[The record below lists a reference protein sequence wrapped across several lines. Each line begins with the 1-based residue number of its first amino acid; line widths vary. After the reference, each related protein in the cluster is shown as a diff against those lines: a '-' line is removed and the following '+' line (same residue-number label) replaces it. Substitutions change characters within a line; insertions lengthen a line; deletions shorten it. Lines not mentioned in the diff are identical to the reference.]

1 MGLGHYDGRYALS
14 QCKGPQMRLTDI
26 SLNWLLPGAV
36 LLLGLLA
43 AVAVLARG
51 KRSGEKAAGTEDS
64 WERSEERRRRK
75 EALYGTASYMLLFI
89 CAAVAA
95 ALSFKGLVGFGEENL
110 GLSGGWE
117 YLVPFGLDG
126 AAMFC
131 SVLAVREASHGD
143 AALGSR
149 ILVWTFAGAAAWFN
163 WMHAPRGLTHEGA
176 PQFFA
181 GMSLS
186 AAVLFDRALKQTR
199 RAALREQGLVP
210 RPLPQIRIVR
220 WLRAPRET
228 YSAWSLMLLE
238 NVRTL
243 DEAVDEV
250 REDKRQKEQTRLRRR
265 NEERVERAHLKAL
278 SRGHKALPPA
288 PVVAAVADGSSS
300 RRPWSEPPPRPPRS
314 LRYRPRSSC
323 PSARG
328 PPFSPSARAL
338 SRSPSTS
345 RRRTTRWPCR
355 DSTPWSASSRI
366 SSSSSA
372 RTFGRGYRPGL
383 RTLGRRRGLLYTAPP
398 SSSNHTALPTPC
410 VRTPHASARDWTRT
424 SPLPCVPSSAFGTR
438 SMGLRPTKSLTSTRS
453 PRGPTVA
460 VRTAS

>member
-1 MGLGHYDGRYALS
+1 
-14 QCKGPQMRLTDI
+14 MRLTDI

-43 AVAVLARG
+43 AIAVLRRG
-51 KRSGEKAAGTEDS
+51 KASGKDTSADDS

-75 EALYGTASYMLLFI
+75 EAMYGTVSYVLLFC

-95 ALSFKGLVGFGEENL
+95 ALSFHGLVGFGEQNL
-110 GLSGGWE
+110 GLTGGWQ

-149 ILVWTFAGAAAWFN
+149 ILVWTFAFAAAWFN
-163 WMHAPRGLTHEGA
+163 WVHAPRGIGHDGA
-176 PQFFA
+176 PHFFA

-228 YSAWSLMLLE
+228 YRAWSLMLLE
-238 NVRTL
+238 NVRSL

-250 REDKRQKEQTRLRRR
+250 REDMRQKETARLRRR
-265 NEERVERAHLKAL
+265 EQQRMERAQLKAI
-278 SRGHKALPPA
+278 SRGHRGFVGRGTGRQVEPQAALERASAQVSAEPAISTPEQLPVRSRPSLQPVRHGSDPVTVDLTAEDDTMALPRL
-288 PVVAAVADGSSS
+288 D
-300 RRPWSEPPPRPPRS
+300 S
-314 LRYRPRSSC
+314 LERK
-323 PSARG
+323 
-328 PPFSPSARAL
+328 L
-338 SRSPSTS
+338 K
-345 RRRTTRWPCR
+345 
-355 DSTPWSASSRI
+355 DLEQQ
-366 SSSSSA
+366 
-372 RTFGRGYRPGL
+372 FG
-383 RTLGRRRGLLYTAPP
+383 
-398 SSSNHTALPTPC
+398 
-410 VRTPHASARDWTRT
+410 
-424 SPLPCVPSSAFGTR
+424 
-438 SMGLRPTKSLTSTRS
+438 
-453 PRGPTVA
+453 
-460 VRTAS
+460 

>member
-1 MGLGHYDGRYALS
+1 
-14 QCKGPQMRLTDI
+14 MRLTDI

-51 KRSGEKAAGTEDS
+51 KRSSGENANADDS

-75 EALYGTASYMLLFI
+75 EAVYGTASYVLLFC

-95 ALSFKGLVGFGEENL
+95 ALSFHGLVGFGEQNL
-110 GLSGGWE
+110 GLTGGWQ

-149 ILVWTFAGAAAWFN
+149 ILVWMFAAAAAWFN
-163 WMHAPRGLTHEGA
+163 WVHAPRGLGHAGA
-176 PQFFA
+176 PHFFA

-228 YSAWSLMLLE
+228 YGAWSLMLLE
-238 NVRTL
+238 GVRSL
-243 DEAVDEV
+243 DEAVEEV
-250 REDKRQKEQTRLRRR
+250 RDDKRQKEEARRR
-265 NEERVERAHLKAL
+265 RRDQQRVERAQLRAI
-278 SRGHKALPPA
+278 SRGQRGFGGRGARQVEVQAVERGPAPATAEPAISTPEPLPARSRPSLQPVRKGTEAITVDLTAEDDTMALPRL
-288 PVVAAVADGSSS
+288 D
-300 RRPWSEPPPRPPRS
+300 S
-314 LRYRPRSSC
+314 LERK
-323 PSARG
+323 
-328 PPFSPSARAL
+328 L
-338 SRSPSTS
+338 K
-345 RRRTTRWPCR
+345 
-355 DSTPWSASSRI
+355 DLEQQ
-366 SSSSSA
+366 
-372 RTFGRGYRPGL
+372 FG
-383 RTLGRRRGLLYTAPP
+383 
-398 SSSNHTALPTPC
+398 
-410 VRTPHASARDWTRT
+410 
-424 SPLPCVPSSAFGTR
+424 
-438 SMGLRPTKSLTSTRS
+438 
-453 PRGPTVA
+453 
-460 VRTAS
+460 

>member
-1 MGLGHYDGRYALS
+1 M
-14 QCKGPQMRLTDI
+14 TDI

-36 LLLGLLA
+36 LLLGMLA

-51 KRSGEKAAGTEDS
+51 KRTSGENASADDS

-75 EALYGTASYMLLFI
+75 EALYGTASYVLLFC

-95 ALSFKGLVGFGEENL
+95 ALSFHGLVGFGEQNL

-163 WMHAPRGLTHEGA
+163 WVHAPRGFGHEGA
-176 PQFFA
+176 PQFFS

-228 YSAWSLMLLE
+228 YKAWSLMLLE
-238 NVRTL
+238 GVRSL
-243 DEAVDEV
+243 DEAVEEV
-250 REDKRQKEQTRLRRR
+250 REDKQRKEEARLRRR
-265 NEERVERAHLKAL
+265 EQQRVERAQLKAI
-278 SRGHKALPPA
+278 SRGHRGFIPRPGGRQAEPQALEAGPAQVSAEPAIAAPEQLPVRTRPSLQPVRKAADPITVDLTAEDDTMALPRL
-288 PVVAAVADGSSS
+288 D
-300 RRPWSEPPPRPPRS
+300 S
-314 LRYRPRSSC
+314 LERK
-323 PSARG
+323 
-328 PPFSPSARAL
+328 L
-338 SRSPSTS
+338 K
-345 RRRTTRWPCR
+345 
-355 DSTPWSASSRI
+355 DLEQQ
-366 SSSSSA
+366 
-372 RTFGRGYRPGL
+372 FG
-383 RTLGRRRGLLYTAPP
+383 
-398 SSSNHTALPTPC
+398 
-410 VRTPHASARDWTRT
+410 
-424 SPLPCVPSSAFGTR
+424 
-438 SMGLRPTKSLTSTRS
+438 
-453 PRGPTVA
+453 
-460 VRTAS
+460 

>member
-1 MGLGHYDGRYALS
+1 
-14 QCKGPQMRLTDI
+14 MRLTDI

-43 AVAVLARG
+43 AIAVLRRG
-51 KRSGEKAAGTEDS
+51 KTSGKDTSAEDS

-75 EALYGTASYMLLFI
+75 EAIYGTASYVLLFC

-95 ALSFKGLVGFGEENL
+95 ALSFHGLVGFGEQNL
-110 GLSGGWE
+110 GLHNGWQ

-149 ILVWTFAGAAAWFN
+149 ILVWTFAAAAAWFN
-163 WMHAPRGLTHEGA
+163 WVHAPRGLGHDGA
-176 PQFFA
+176 PHFFA

-228 YSAWSLMLLE
+228 YRAWSLMLLE
-238 NVRTL
+238 GVRSL

-250 REDKRQKEQTRLRRR
+250 REDKRQKEAARLRRR
-265 NEERVERAHLKAL
+265 EQERMERAQLKAI
-278 SRGHKALPPA
+278 SRGHRGFVGRGGRHVETQALERASAQVSAEPAISTPEQLPVRTRPSLQPVRTGSGSDPVTVDLTAEDDTMALPRL
-288 PVVAAVADGSSS
+288 D
-300 RRPWSEPPPRPPRS
+300 S
-314 LRYRPRSSC
+314 LERK
-323 PSARG
+323 
-328 PPFSPSARAL
+328 L
-338 SRSPSTS
+338 K
-345 RRRTTRWPCR
+345 
-355 DSTPWSASSRI
+355 DLEQQ
-366 SSSSSA
+366 
-372 RTFGRGYRPGL
+372 FG
-383 RTLGRRRGLLYTAPP
+383 
-398 SSSNHTALPTPC
+398 
-410 VRTPHASARDWTRT
+410 
-424 SPLPCVPSSAFGTR
+424 
-438 SMGLRPTKSLTSTRS
+438 
-453 PRGPTVA
+453 
-460 VRTAS
+460 